1 MNSKKIS
8 FNNYNNEQLSGRLEL
23 PADGHAK
30 VYAIFAHCFTCG
42 KNLIAANNLS
52 RALSNRGIGV
62 LRFDFTG
69 LGESEGDFA
78 DTNFTSNIDDLK
90 AAADF
95 LKEHYNPPQLIIG
108 HSLGGAAV
116 IRAAR
121 DIDSLKAVVTIGAPA
136 DPPHVKHLLKD
147 SIDEIKAK
155 GEATVNLA
163 GRTFTI
169 KKQFLDDLN
178 NYELKDCLKK
188 LGSALLVMHSPQ
200 DKIVDIDNA
209 MLIYKAAMHP
219 KSYISLDGADH
230 LLSSKPDSLYTAEV
244 IATWSSRYLDLP
256 DERPDINSEK
266 QVFTRTGDDGY
277 TTMVKTGPH
286 RFISDEPEAVGG
298 KNLGPSPYD
307 LLVASLGT
315 CTGMTLRMYA
325 DRKKWP
331 LEEIRVHLQHSKLH
345 AEDCDHCENENA
357 KLDHILR
364 EVELIGPL
372 DDVQRKRLLEIA
384 NKCPVHKTLHS
395 QVTVTTKLYEKRL
408 LS

>member
-1 MNSKKIS
+1 MNSKKLT

-23 PADGHAK
+23 PADGRAK
-30 VYAIFAHCFTCG
+30 AYAIFAHCFTCG

-90 AAADF
+90 AAADY
-95 LKEHYNPPQLIIG
+95 LADNYNPPKLIIG

-116 IRAAR
+116 VRAAR
-121 DIDSLKAVVTIGAPA
+121 DIDSIKAVVTIGAPA
-136 DPPHVKHLLKD
+136 DPPHVKHLLKN

-155 GEATVNLA
+155 GEAEVNLA

-169 KKQFLDDLN
+169 KKQFLDDLG
-178 NYELKDCLKK
+178 NYELEDCLKN

-209 MLIYKAAMHP
+209 RIIYKSAMHP

-230 LLSSKPDSLYTAEV
+230 LLTDKADSLYAADI
-244 IATWSSRYLDLP
+244 IATWSLRYLDIQ
-256 DERPDINSEK
+256 EEKPDIDSDK
-266 QVFTRTGDDGY
+266 QVYTRTGDDGY
-277 TTMVKTGPH
+277 TTMVRAGEH
-286 RFISDEPEAVGG
+286 RFITDEPEAVGG
-298 KNLGPSPYD
+298 KGMGPSPYD

-325 DRKKWP
+325 DRKNWP

-345 AEDCDHCENENA
+345 AEDCGHCGKENA
-357 KLDHILR
+357 KLDHVLR
-364 EVELIGPL
+364 EIELVGPL
-372 DDVQRKRLLEIA
+372 DEDQRKRLLEIA
-384 NKCPVHKTLHS
+384 NKCPVHKTLDKKVS
-395 QVTVTTKLYEKRL
+395 VTTKWLKT
-408 LS
+408 